1 MRAGGGTRTHDLTM
15 TRERKGVSARVW
27 PWRRV
32 HCSLVRRAVWPDGGY
47 SVRPAKTAGDA
58 IVGTRVGTRPGTGGR
73 GGGDGDAAFA
83 GDLAAKPA
91 AVTSLAEFGEN
102 LTVVDSAKL

>member
-1 MRAGGGTRTHDLTM
+1 M
-15 TRERKGVSARVW
+15 
-27 PWRRV
+27 
-32 HCSLVRRAVWPDGGY
+32 
-47 SVRPAKTAGDA
+47 
-58 IVGTRVGTRPGTGGR
+58 VGTRCDQRRRLGMQLLGR
-73 GGGDGDAAFA
+73 ELGRGRAPAGGGDGDAAFA